1 VEGDARGRREG
12 WVEVEVEVG
21 DDGGRRRR
29 ARGARGAADAADAA
43 DDERDGG
50 RRRRRG
56 WCRGGRANANVSVL
70 FHGIGVRDAHRTVR
84 VRGVATIR
92 ARKVSAAVVE
102 GELSHARAEGDDVS
116 RVSRQVLVRIV
127 ENRSTQG
134 RSRVVL
140 ASSEGS
146 IERVLARVV
155 SERGERALAPT
166 RRAITE
172 KLEQRGESR
181 PSRRAQ

>member
-1 VEGDARGRREG
+1 M
-12 WVEVEVEVG
+12 EVEVG

-92 ARKVSAAVVE
+92 AQKVSAAVVE

>member
-1 VEGDARGRREG
+1 MEGDARGRREG

-29 ARGARGAADAADAA
+29 ARGAAAAAADAA

-146 IERVLARVV
+146 IERVLARVGA
-155 SERGERALAPT
+155 ERGQRALAST

-172 KLEQRGESR
+172 KREQRGESR